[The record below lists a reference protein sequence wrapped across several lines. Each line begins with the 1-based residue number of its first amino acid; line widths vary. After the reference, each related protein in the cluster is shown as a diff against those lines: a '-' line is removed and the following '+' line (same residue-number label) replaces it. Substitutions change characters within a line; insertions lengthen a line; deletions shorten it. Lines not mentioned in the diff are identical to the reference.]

1 MTCVTFRGRMQDVV
15 SLIFPEARMSV
26 SHDEILKSALTLPE
40 ADRILLAT
48 ELLDS
53 VNEPM
58 PGMSID
64 DPKLL
69 DELKHRRDSMNSS
82 ISTQELF
89 SRFDAIRLK

>member
-1 MTCVTFRGRMQDVV
+1 
-15 SLIFPEARMSV
+15 MSV
-26 SHDEILKSALTLPE
+26 SHDEILKSALSLSE

-53 VNEPM
+53 VDEPM

-69 DELKHRRDSMNSS
+69 DELKRRASDPTPGVPWSEVKK
-82 ISTQELF
+82 ILEEKL
-89 SRFDAIRLK
+89 RR